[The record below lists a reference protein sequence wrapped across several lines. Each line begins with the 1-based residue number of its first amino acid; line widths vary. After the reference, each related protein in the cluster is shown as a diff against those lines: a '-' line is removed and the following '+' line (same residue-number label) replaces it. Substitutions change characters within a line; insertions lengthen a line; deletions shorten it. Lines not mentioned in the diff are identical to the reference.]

1 MEQLLNNP
9 STVIDIVLSVVII
22 ISIIRAFAD
31 GLFTAVI
38 RLIGSLGSLFG
49 AWYVASNYA
58 QPLFDKLLRNILITR
73 SYSYL
78 EQTAQNIDIET
89 ALAQVIGKWPQE
101 FVKTTLQKTRDSLT
115 VLLTPTTESA
125 VYLVDEFIAPIV
137 VACISVVLFILCFVA
152 IRIVCTALAK
162 LFKNINKVP
171 VLGFANRLAG
181 GAAGIVI
188 GGVNIILLS
197 FLFSIIVI
205 ITGDSISWLNSQAI
219 SGSRILALTGAIN
232 PFLP

>member
-1 MEQLLNNP
+1 MNNP
-9 STVIDIVLSVVII
+9 STIIDVILVAVVLISV
-22 ISIIRAFAD
+22 IRAYID

-38 RLIGSLGSLFG
+38 RLIGSLGSFYG
-49 AWYVASNYA
+49 AWYVSGAYS
-58 QPLFDKLLRNILITR
+58 QLIFDKILRNPLITR

-78 EQTAQNIDIET
+78 EQTARNIDIET
-89 ALAQVIGKWPQE
+89 ALAQVIGKWPQD
-101 FVKTTLQKTRDSLT
+101 FVKAILQKTQDSLS
-115 VLLTPTTESA
+115 VLLTPTNESA

-137 VACISVVLFILCFVA
+137 VACISVIIFILCFIA
-152 IRIVCTALAK
+152 IRVVCGVLAK
-162 LFKNINKVP
+162 MFKTINKVP

-181 GAAGIVI
+181 GAAGIII

-205 ITGDSISWLNSQAI
+205 ITGDGITWLNSQVIA
-219 SGSRILALTGAIN
+219 GSQILALTGVIN

>member
-1 MEQLLNNP
+1 MNNP
-9 STVIDIVLSVVII
+9 STIIDVILVAVVLISV
-22 ISIIRAFAD
+22 IRAYID

-38 RLIGSLGSLFG
+38 RLIGSLGSFYG
-49 AWYVASNYA
+49 AWYVSGTYS
-58 QPLFDKLLRNILITR
+58 QLIFDKILRNPLITR

-78 EQTAQNIDIET
+78 EQTARNIDIET
-89 ALAQVIGKWPQE
+89 ALAQVIGKWPQD
-101 FVKTTLQKTRDSLT
+101 FVKTILQKTQDSLS
-115 VLLTPTTESA
+115 VLLTPSNESA

-137 VACISVVLFILCFVA
+137 VACISVILFILCFIA
-152 IRIVCTALAK
+152 IRVVCGVLAK
-162 LFKNINKVP
+162 MFKTINKVP

-181 GAAGIVI
+181 GAAGIII

-205 ITGDSISWLNSQAI
+205 ITGDGITWLNSQVIA
-219 SGSRILALTGAIN
+219 GSQILALTGVIN

>member
-1 MEQLLNNP
+1 MNNP
-9 STVIDIVLSVVII
+9 STIIDIVLVAVVFISVV
-22 ISIIRAFAD
+22 RAFAD

-38 RLIGSLGSLFG
+38 KLIGSLGSLFG
-49 AWYVASNYA
+49 AWYVASNYS
-58 QPLFDKLLRNILITR
+58 QPIFDTMLKNVLVTR

-101 FVKTTLQKTRDSLT
+101 FVDVILSKTQESMA
-115 VLLTPTTESA
+115 VLLTPTQESA
-125 VYLVDEFIAPIV
+125 VYLVENFIAPIM
-137 VACISVVLFILCFVA
+137 VACISVVLYILCFII
-152 IRIVCTALAK
+152 IRCVCSVLAK

-181 GAAGIVI
+181 GVAGIAI
-188 GGVNIILLS
+188 GGINIILLS

-205 ITGDSISWLNSQAI
+205 ITGDGLSWLNSGI
-219 SGSRILALTGAIN
+219 IGGSRILALTGVIN